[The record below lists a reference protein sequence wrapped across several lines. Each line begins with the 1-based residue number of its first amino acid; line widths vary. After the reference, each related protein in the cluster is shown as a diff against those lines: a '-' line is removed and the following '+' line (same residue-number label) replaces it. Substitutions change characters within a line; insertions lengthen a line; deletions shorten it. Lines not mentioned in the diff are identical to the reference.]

1 MTSHDDIRA
10 LMQRYARAVDE
21 RDIEALAS
29 LFHPESQIAG
39 TRGVQSLDEWLET
52 MRAPRSFPVS
62 MHVIGEPLID
72 DDGSGRATV
81 DSYAVVYQ
89 IGDPDTGQADLTLGM
104 RYLDQLV
111 VEQGH
116 WVFEKRSSSVV
127 WMR

>member
-1 MTSHDDIRA
+1 MT
-10 LMQRYARAVDE
+10 AR
-21 RDIEALAS
+21 
-29 LFHPESQIAG
+29 
-39 TRGVQSLDEWLET
+39 
-52 MRAPRSFPVS
+52 
-62 MHVIGEPLID
+62 
-72 DDGSGRATV
+72 GRATV